1 MVGRVGA
8 SSVDFVILE
17 LCRGRGKWLVDGW
30 VFGGDCLVYI
40 LEGRVR

>member
-17 LCRGRGKWLVDGW
+17 LCRGRGKWLVMVG
-30 VFGGDCLVYI
+30 C
-40 LEGRVR
+40 LEGTVLYIYWRVE